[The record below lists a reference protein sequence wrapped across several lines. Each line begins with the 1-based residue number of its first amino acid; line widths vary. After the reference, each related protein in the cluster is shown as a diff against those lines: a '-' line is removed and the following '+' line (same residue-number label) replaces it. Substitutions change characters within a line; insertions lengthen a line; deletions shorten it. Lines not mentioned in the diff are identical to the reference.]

1 MWLLVETSVER
12 RPPRNGTD
20 LKRVPARCCGRTC
33 SIGVERIRR
42 KVGDPHWDFA
52 ANEPHE
58 LARTTLAS
66 IDDAGVHA
74 FKPAAVMA
82 YSQRERWL

>member
-1 MWLLVETSVER
+1 
-12 RPPRNGTD
+12 
-20 LKRVPARCCGRTC
+20 
-33 SIGVERIRR
+33 VERIRR